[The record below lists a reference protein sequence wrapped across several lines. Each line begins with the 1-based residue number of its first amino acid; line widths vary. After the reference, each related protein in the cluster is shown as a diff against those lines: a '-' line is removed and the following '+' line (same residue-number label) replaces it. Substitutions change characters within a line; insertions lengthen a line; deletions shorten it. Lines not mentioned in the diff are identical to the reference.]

1 MYLASSGYIDIGN
14 LEGIMKRLIYAE
26 SLYHNP
32 EKPRVRSIVG
42 SFYLEKRESEIEYEM
57 FKEKFR
63 SKCNDLI
70 EKIIQF
76 RTDEQWSIEEI
87 NEWLSKGPF
96 VN

>member
-1 MYLASSGYIDIGN
+1 
-14 LEGIMKRLIYAE
+14 MKRLIYAE

>member
-1 MYLASSGYIDIGN
+1 
-14 LEGIMKRLIYAE
+14 MKRLIYAE

-63 SKCNDLI
+63 SKCND
-70 EKIIQF
+70 
-76 RTDEQWSIEEI
+76 T
-87 NEWLSKGPF
+87 
-96 VN
+96 